1 MEPQS
6 WGYVQR
12 AQQPQW
18 LRGEARYDRG
28 WLSLDRATTEEY
40 QPFQE
45 SGLLFDLAAVREPQ
59 DAIAFVRR
67 YGLLRHGPDDA
78 DLREPFSQWQADA
91 TTLAGMLAMT
101 RAVRASAAGDEDAS
115 AELWQVWEPGL
126 RRAFQAPA
134 ADDDE
139 LRQQASVAVAW
150 LVSEGLK
157 GAEERLEADVQWGYG
172 PEEGGGDP
180 GQFHLSIHPPSL
192 LALIYHQLAMLLT
205 GRVPLGTC
213 EECGRFYA
221 MDDPRKRFCSPTCAS
236 RSRRRRWRE
245 RQDGGS
251 RPGPAEPET
260 RKASTSGRTVG
271 G

>member
-205 GRVPLGTC
+205 GRV
-213 EECGRFYA
+213 
-221 MDDPRKRFCSPTCAS
+221 
-236 RSRRRRWRE
+236 
-245 RQDGGS
+245 
-251 RPGPAEPET
+251 
-260 RKASTSGRTVG
+260 
-271 G
+271 